1 MLPSVRV
8 LVLNGPAARYLVLYG
23 NAMSDT
29 AYGALFG
36 IVGGMMVYIS
46 LKELLPT
53 VGPGTYCPPRHSSHL
68 PTLIS

>member
-1 MLPSVRV
+1 M
-8 LVLNGPAARYLVLYG
+8 LYG

-36 IVGGMMVYIS
+36 VVGGMMVYIS

-53 VGPGTYCPPRHSSHL
+53 VGPSQILPATSSSTFHRHYE
-68 PTLIS
+68 

>member
-1 MLPSVRV
+1 LLVFYDLPV
-8 LVLNGPAARYLVLYG
+8 RYLVLYG

-36 IVGGMMVYIS
+36 VVGGMMVYIS

-53 VGPGTYCPPRHSSHL
+53 VGPSQILPATSSSTFHRHYE
-68 PTLIS
+68 